1 MELLITRTLLIF
13 SKANMVRNEYELQNL
28 NMKGL
33 NWFVY
38 TKINNQ
44 DNEVEGDNTMPR
56 QREIPKIKSV
66 TVIYNGDTKTFDT
79 FMESMI
85 NDYLNSDSMPKCSDS
100 DFIDKVEII
109 DKTTWLLDFRDV
121 LW

>member
-1 MELLITRTLLIF
+1 
-13 SKANMVRNEYELQNL
+13 
-28 NMKGL
+28 
-33 NWFVY
+33 
-38 TKINNQ
+38 
-44 DNEVEGDNTMPR
+44 MPR

-85 NDYLNSDSMPKCSDS
+85 NDYLNSDSMPKYSDS

-109 DKTTWLLDFRDV
+109 DKTA
-121 LW
+121 